1 MKAIASPQTRP
12 ESGPP
17 PPGGPAPEPAPDWP
31 ALLPRLAAMGK
42 GLADPNR
49 LRILLALA
57 QGRKPVGRVVEEL
70 GLSQPLVSHHLKELR
85 QAGLLRVEREGP
97 FVFYEMAGPQ
107 VLAALQALASLATEV
122 YR

>member
-1 MKAIASPQTRP
+1 MGAA
-12 ESGPP
+12 
-17 PPGGPAPEPAPDWP
+17 PGPDWP

-107 VLAALQALASLATEV
+107 VLDAMRALASLATGGA
-122 YR
+122 R

>member
-1 MKAIASPQTRP
+1 MRNTLPNTSRP
-12 ESGPP
+12 VGAEPP
-17 PPGGPAPEPAPDWP
+17 ADPVQDLWR
-31 ALLPRLAAMGK
+31 LLPRLAAMGK

-85 QAGLLRVEREGP
+85 QAGLLKVEREGP
-97 FVFYEMAGPQ
+97 FVFYQIAGPE
-107 VLAALQALASLATEV
+107 VLEALGALAILAE
-122 YR
+122 RGP